1 MSKNPFK
8 FEIPE
13 GMVACGGVLR
23 MYPSDEQLQPFF
35 QSFGNN
41 RYVWNQFKDM
51 FDTRYKNNHD
61 SKIPNKNDR
70 YAILRQLKKEHEFL
84 KLTDSTSLQVT
95 VDNLTQAMFDFI
107 THKTKNQGKPKF
119 KGKNYYRQS
128 YTIKNNKKK
137 LKNGTVTMTISIVDD
152 THVSLPKIGL
162 VKTSNT
168 ASFKNYRILR
178 ATIAWRQD
186 LNRFSI
192 SFNGLKPRPKRF
204 KKTGKT
210 VGIDLGLS
218 NEWLVTSDG
227 DRWTAPDTK
236 ELEREQAHWQSVT
249 DKRLNGVNKHVR
261 EYNKI
266 HGKHA
271 TNKYSS
277 KSWQRSRKIKS
288 KYSIK
293 MHNIRMDQV
302 HKAVLYLVKNYDIIV
317 IEDLKISNMMKNHK
331 LAKAIQNASWYL
343 FREILEYA
351 CNWYGKTL
359 VVINPSYTSRTCSYC
374 HKRNP
379 QFTGMK
385 TNEWL
390 AVRDWICPFCKHEH
404 DRDINAAV
412 NILNRGLEQL
422 KNSKLEIAKA
432 KA

>member
-8 FEIPE
+8 FKIPE

-70 YAILRQLKKEHEFL
+70 YAILRQLKNEHEFL

-95 VDNLTQAMFDFI
+95 IDNLTQAMFDFI

-178 ATIAWRQD
+178 ATITWRQD

-192 SFNGLKPRPKRF
+192 SFSGLKPRPKRF
-204 KKTGKT
+204 KKTGKA

-227 DRWTAPDTK
+227 ARWTAPDTK
-236 ELEREQAHWQSVT
+236 ELER
-249 DKRLNGVNKHVR
+249 LL
-261 EYNKI
+261 
-266 HGKHA
+266 
-271 TNKYSS
+271 TN
-277 KSWQRSRKIKS
+277 
-288 KYSIK
+288 
-293 MHNIRMDQV
+293 D
-302 HKAVLYLVKNYDIIV
+302 
-317 IEDLKISNMMKNHK
+317 
-331 LAKAIQNASWYL
+331 
-343 FREILEYA
+343 
-351 CNWYGKTL
+351 
-359 VVINPSYTSRTCSYC
+359 
-374 HKRNP
+374 
-379 QFTGMK
+379 
-385 TNEWL
+385 
-390 AVRDWICPFCKHEH
+390 
-404 DRDINAAV
+404 
-412 NILNRGLEQL
+412 
-422 KNSKLEIAKA
+422 
-432 KA
+432 